1 MEQNQIKEREFLI
14 CTTKDMEVTGFG
26 ILGNPMYKYNCRPYE
41 VNKKLPGNTLFI
53 KDNLELDNGYF
64 ISIKSSLDKRYSRG
78 KSIKILENKD
88 SKKGYEFMIWRANHF
103 FVIEEPIYLGGIENK
118 NSKITNSDNKLIIK
132 TPFDINIDFIDN
144 ENKKLI
150 CIRKKED

>member
-1 MEQNQIKEREFLI
+1 
-14 CTTKDMEVTGFG
+14 
-26 ILGNPMYKYNCRPYE
+26 
-41 VNKKLPGNTLFI
+41 
-53 KDNLELDNGYF
+53 
-64 ISIKSSLDKRYSRG
+64 
-78 KSIKILENKD
+78 
-88 SKKGYEFMIWRANHF
+88 MIWRANHF

-118 NSKITNSDNKLIIK
+118 NSKITNSDNILINK